1 MNNEKKN
8 MIGKNVL
15 ITGAN
20 SGIGKETAIALAR
33 KGAQIIMLCR
43 NEEKSKNAI
52 NEIKERANTEQVDLI
67 IADLSNQDSIF
78 SAVTQFKQKYD
89 HLDVLI
95 NNAGSILRN
104 RKETLEGYEMTFA
117 VNHLGH
123 FIMTLLLLDTL
134 IKSSPSRIINV
145 SSAAHRFGKINFENI
160 NLEGSYSS
168 FRAYSNSKLANVLFT
183 YELARRLEGLGVTVN
198 ALHPGTVNSN
208 FGRGQFSKI
217 LTPFMALSTLFMIN
231 PEKGAETSVYLAS
244 SDEVKDISGKYFKK
258 CKAIKSSKESYDKEN
273 QIKLWKLSLEM
284 VNRQDLLLSNQ
295 AVLKT

>member
-1 MNNEKKN
+1 MNDEKKN
-8 MIGKNVL
+8 MSGKNVL

-33 KGAQIIMLCR
+33 KGANIIMLCR
-43 NEEKSKNAI
+43 NEEKAI
-52 NEIKERANTEQVDLI
+52 NAMDEIKKRANTEQVDLI
-67 IADLSNQDSIF
+67 IADLSHQDPIY
-78 SAVTQFKQKYD
+78 SAVTQIKQGYD

-95 NNAGSILRN
+95 NNAGSILRK

-123 FIMTLLLLDTL
+123 FFLTLLLLDML

-145 SSAAHRFGKINFENI
+145 SSDAHRFGNINFENI
-160 NLEGSYSS
+160 NFDDSYSS

-183 YELARRLEGLGVTVN
+183 YEHANRLEGTGVTVN
-198 ALHPGTVNSN
+198 ALHPGVVNSN

-217 LTPFMALSTLFMIN
+217 LAPFTALSTLFMIN
-231 PEKGAETSVYLAS
+231 AEKGAETSVYLAS

-258 CKAIKSSKESYDKEN
+258 CKAVKSSKASYNKES
-273 QIKLWKLSLEM
+273 QLKLWQLSLAM
-284 VNRQDLLLSNQ
+284 VNRQDLLSSNQ
-295 AVLKT
+295 ALLKV